1 MKAKYP
7 KEFYS
12 SYLSS
17 ELKSETKLLRASE
30 ELNRKEIELKEP
42 DINKSM
48 DSFSVEDKGVRM
60 PLSSIK
66 EMSEKSARDIMEI
79 RENGEFKDFKDFYIR
94 CNFLNKSNI
103 EGLIYA
109 GCFDTFRVKRK
120 TLINNLPEFLKW
132 ATKKIKVDNDIHSKL
147 FLNHKT
153 DIEDFIFNDTGEYSF
168 REMVNFE
175 IEYIKISLRIK
186 KLLQENIFYK
196 ILKLPEN
203 LKIGYIESIKNRV
216 TKKNELMASVIITDT
231 YGRKEY
237 IVFPREMNKFGNLFK
252 QDDICIFSY
261 NKLDDGKFAI
271 NRIINIKN
279 INNSILSLRIN
290 SNFESRDELIDLI
303 KSNRGS
309 NNIKVYK
316 VSDGKTEVNNMG
328 DKYKININE
337 ELINTLVSLLGIDN
351 VRIVV
356 E

>member
-1 MKAKYP
+1 
-7 KEFYS
+7 
-12 SYLSS
+12 
-17 ELKSETKLLRASE
+17 
-30 ELNRKEIELKEP
+30 
-42 DINKSM
+42 
-48 DSFSVEDKGVRM
+48 
-60 PLSSIK
+60 
-66 EMSEKSARDIMEI
+66 
-79 RENGEFKDFKDFYIR
+79 
-94 CNFLNKSNI
+94 
-103 EGLIYA
+103 
-109 GCFDTFRVKRK
+109 
-120 TLINNLPEFLKW
+120 
-132 ATKKIKVDNDIHSKL
+132 
-147 FLNHKT
+147 
-153 DIEDFIFNDTGEYSF
+153 
-168 REMVNFE
+168 
-175 IEYIKISLRIK
+175 
-186 KLLQENIFYK
+186 
-196 ILKLPEN
+196 
-203 LKIGYIESIKNRV
+203 
-216 TKKNELMASVIITDT
+216 MASVIITDT

>member
-1 MKAKYP
+1 
-7 KEFYS
+7 
-12 SYLSS
+12 
-17 ELKSETKLLRASE
+17 
-30 ELNRKEIELKEP
+30 
-42 DINKSM
+42 
-48 DSFSVEDKGVRM
+48 
-60 PLSSIK
+60 
-66 EMSEKSARDIMEI
+66 
-79 RENGEFKDFKDFYIR
+79 
-94 CNFLNKSNI
+94 
-103 EGLIYA
+103 
-109 GCFDTFRVKRK
+109 
-120 TLINNLPEFLKW
+120 
-132 ATKKIKVDNDIHSKL
+132 
-147 FLNHKT
+147 
-153 DIEDFIFNDTGEYSF
+153 
-168 REMVNFE
+168 
-175 IEYIKISLRIK
+175 
-186 KLLQENIFYK
+186 
-196 ILKLPEN
+196 
-203 LKIGYIESIKNRV
+203 
-216 TKKNELMASVIITDT
+216 MASVIIKDT